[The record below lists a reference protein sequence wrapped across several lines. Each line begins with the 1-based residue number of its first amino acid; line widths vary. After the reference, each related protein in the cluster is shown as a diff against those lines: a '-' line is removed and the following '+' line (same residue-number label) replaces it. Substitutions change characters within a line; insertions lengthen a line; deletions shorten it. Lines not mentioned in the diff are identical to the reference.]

1 MGSGQEIRK
10 SVDALRT
17 KESHANSLIS
27 KVMPLVLLLVT
38 PGLGWAQA
46 TQTEILK
53 EISHDKLRSLLQGMG
68 FDFTDNSTDKIITF
82 RF

>member
-1 MGSGQEIRK
+1 VNFKGDAPGTASG
-10 SVDALRT
+10 DA
-17 KESHANSLIS
+17 
-27 KVMPLVLLLVT
+27 
-38 PGLGWAQA
+38 GLGWAQA

>member
-1 MGSGQEIRK
+1 
-10 SVDALRT
+10 
-17 KESHANSLIS
+17 
-27 KVMPLVLLLVT
+27 MPLVLLLVT